1 MRASTEADIARCAEI
16 YAHHVLHGTASFEVD
31 PPDAAEMKKR
41 RAAVLDLGLPHLVA
55 ERDGRVLGYAY
66 AGNWRPRPA
75 YKFSVEDSIYV
86 WGPPMHPEFIVN
98 SEAPAP

>member
-1 MRASTEADIARCAEI
+1 MRASTEADVARCAEI
-16 YAHHVLHGTASFEVD
+16 YGYHVLYGTASFEVD
-31 PPDAAEMKKR
+31 PPDLAEMKRR

-55 ERDGRVLGYAY
+55 EREGRVMGYAY

-86 WGPPMHPEFIVN
+86 DQDAVGQGVGLSLIHI
-98 SEAPAP
+98 